1 MIFTAKHTNTW
12 YKVWSFINC
21 NFVTKQRKNMF
32 QLVEHAPLNYIYTHL
47 WSKYLLMIATISLIV
62 SIREERC
69 MASAYIDPCVVVP
82 PQTTLDPYEIT
93 TGTQQVTSLTHTIR
107 DAHTLATHITRFGC
121 QAVPLSRI
129 IVLIRSMSPRQTT
142 PGPHNGNW
150 IIIYIYLQ
158 DRTAK
163 IVHMCDMCDVDSNV
177 SWYDS
182 WSSHPYHP

>member
-12 YKVWSFINC
+12 YIWSFINC
-21 NFVTKQRKNMF
+21 NFVSKTKKNMF
-32 QLVEHAPLNYIYTHL
+32 QLVEHAPLNYIYTQW

-69 MASAYIDPCVVVP
+69 VWLQRTLTRACVQ

-158 DRTAK
+158 DKTAK